1 MCEAR
6 LVLWRYAPRI
16 IVITGSVG
24 KTTTKDAIYSVL
36 ADHVHV
42 RKSEKS
48 MNSEIGVP
56 LTILGQGNAWKNPFK
71 WFVNIVRGILLL
83 IIPQKYPGW
92 LVLEVGADRPG
103 DISSLARWL
112 RPDIAVM
119 TGVPE
124 IPVHVEYFHSTEDV
138 AHEKLSL
145 LRYVRPGGTVILNGD
160 DVRLE
165 GMKKDIKEKCL
176 TYGIEGFN
184 DFFATGAS
192 ISYEKGMPTGMKFEM
207 HHGGVSEPATL
218 YGALGTP
225 RVYSALAAVAVGKI
239 VGVGQAAAARSL
251 GASVPSPGRMRTLDG
266 TRNSIIIDDT
276 YNSSPAAALSA
287 LDTMREIKKM
297 PPGQGKPK
305 RKIAILADMLE
316 LGKYSA
322 EAHKL
327 VGARAATCLDL
338 LITVGFR
345 ARGIAQ
351 AALDAGMPDGNI
363 RQYEQNEAV
372 RAGNEL
378 ESELQKGDIVLVKG
392 SQSMRMERAVEE
404 IMAEPMHASS
414 LLVRQDDEWLK
425 KA

>member
-1 MCEAR
+1 MPTAFKKILVFILTWEAR
-6 LVLWRYAPRI
+6 LVLWRYQPRI
-16 IVITGSVG
+16 IAITGSVG
-24 KTTTKDAIYSVL
+24 KTTTKDAIYAAL
-36 ADHVHV
+36 ASSVHV

-48 MNSEIGVP
+48 MNSDIGVP
-56 LTILGQGNAWKNPFK
+56 LTILGQGNGWRNPVK
-71 WFVNIVRGILLL
+71 WMVHIVRGFLPVIL
-83 IIPQKYPGW
+83 PHKYPDW

-225 RVYSALAAVAVGKI
+225 
-239 VGVGQAAAARSL
+239 
-251 GASVPSPGRMRTLDG
+251 
-266 TRNSIIIDDT
+266 
-276 YNSSPAAALSA
+276 
-287 LDTMREIKKM
+287 
-297 PPGQGKPK
+297 
-305 RKIAILADMLE
+305 
-316 LGKYSA
+316 
-322 EAHKL
+322 
-327 VGARAATCLDL
+327 
-338 LITVGFR
+338 
-345 ARGIAQ
+345 
-351 AALDAGMPDGNI
+351 
-363 RQYEQNEAV
+363 
-372 RAGNEL
+372 
-378 ESELQKGDIVLVKG
+378 
-392 SQSMRMERAVEE
+392 
-404 IMAEPMHASS
+404 
-414 LLVRQDDEWLK
+414 
-425 KA
+425 